1 MLMPLEV
8 RFKLASS
15 EYLYLQGLARF
26 FYENRLVATPTI
38 HSLAKLA
45 VRKIANEWI
54 QIQTTTL
61 EKRNKREK
69 VMVSLFPNYNILSP
83 SAETAP
89 LSQITASKQESKAFT
104 KKTVGQ
110 EIALECEDP
119 DLF

>member
-1 MLMPLEV
+1 MAMLYEV
-8 RFKLASS
+8 RFKLTST
-15 EYLYLQGLARF
+15 ECLYLEGLARF
-26 FYENRLVATPTI
+26 FYDNRIIAAPTI

-45 VRKIANEWI
+45 IRKIANEWI
-54 QIQTTTL
+54 QIQTTAL
-61 EKRNKREK
+61 QKRNKREK
-69 VMVSLFPNYNILSP
+69 VMVSLFPNYNNLSP

>member
-1 MLMPLEV
+1 MLISTGTCKV
-8 RFKLASS
+8 
-15 EYLYLQGLARF
+15 
-26 FYENRLVATPTI
+26 FYDNRIIAAPTK

-45 VRKIANEWI
+45 IRKIANEWI
-54 QIQTTTL
+54 QIQTTAL
-61 EKRNKREK
+61 QKRNKREK